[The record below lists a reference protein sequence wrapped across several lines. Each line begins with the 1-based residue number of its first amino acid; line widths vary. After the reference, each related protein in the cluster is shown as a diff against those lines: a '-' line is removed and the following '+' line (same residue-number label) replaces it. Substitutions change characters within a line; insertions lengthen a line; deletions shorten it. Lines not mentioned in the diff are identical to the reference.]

1 MNYKDQI
8 KDYLITALET
18 FDINDEEKK
27 ELLEYIEEIAQKS
40 SSLYSFIEKDEN
52 KEKVIALIESM
63 VDKKDV

>member
-40 SSLYSFIEKDEN
+40 SNLYSFIEKDEN

>member
-8 KDYLITALET
+8 KDYLITALQT
-18 FDINDEEKK
+18 FDIDDEEKK
-27 ELLEYIEEIAQKS
+27 QLLEYIEDIAQKS

-52 KEKVIALIESM
+52 KEKVISFIESM